1 MRPAIL
7 LLGTAVVGVAVA
19 AAPPDRSVDASIR
32 HLRSAVM
39 PPAKGGQPVL
49 LSSLRQLRDPHMR
62 SFLLQL
68 AQNGDTTARIHAILG
83 LAEID
88 PSGHVDP
95 WLISQLDD
103 GAARYATIESAIQLG
118 LIDTPQIKELLG
130 WDNLEANSRTLL
142 LAELISR
149 DEPVDR
155 EALAAL
161 AAHSDLG
168 VSGLAACLLAQLG
181 DSAALDAYCVRVDG
195 ESDRIRNVLL
205 RAMWA
210 IVRAYELTAATD
222 WVAETVEGDQLEPQ
236 VIAEGVST
244 VLVLDPERGVELWNR
259 TLGADPSY
267 SRMVRWAF
275 LLLGAGPAVPAS
287 AYDRLP
293 ADDELLAAMAHAGR
307 ARSDESEVASSLI
320 ELIDLGHRGTMSW
333 VMLVA
338 KDLDDAQA
346 TRLFTHVIDT
356 IESGDPRSA
365 QARTEIA
372 FIAASRLFDIDAEA
386 IIERLDRASDNS
398 LVQEAILLGLL
409 DARSPAAGSVADH
422 VDHTGFSR
430 ADSLA
435 MILLAKHA
443 QQLTPAQLQQLGS
456 IAAGGGQV
464 SEMLRAQAAWLY
476 LRHANRVEQAMVE
489 VFATTD
495 SPDEP

>member
-39 PPAKGGQPVL
+39 PPEKGGQPL
-49 LSSLRQLRDPHMR
+49 LLASLRQLRDPHMR

-68 AQNGDTTARIHAILG
+68 AQNGDPTARIHAILG

-181 DSAALDAYCVRVDG
+181 DGTALAVYRARVDG
-195 ESDRIRNVLL
+195 ETDRVRNAIL
-205 RAMWA
+205 RAMWDA
-210 IVRAYELTAATD
+210 VAVYELTAAAD
-222 WVAETVEGDQLEPQ
+222 WITETVEGGGLRTE
-236 VIAEGVST
+236 VIAGGVST
-244 VLVLDPERGVELWNR
+244 VLVLDPERGVDLWTK

-267 SRMVRWAF
+267 SRMVRYAF
-275 LLLGAGPAVPAS
+275 LLLAAGPAVPAS

-293 ADDELLAAMAHAGR
+293 ADDILLAGMTHAGK
-307 ARSDESEVASSLI
+307 ARSNDTDVVSALI
-320 ELIDLGHRGTMSW
+320 QLVDIGHGGTMGW
-333 VMLVA
+333 AMQVA
-338 KDLDDAQA
+338 EDLDDKQA
-346 TRLFTHVIDT
+346 ARLYTHVIDT
-356 IESGDPRSA
+356 MRSGAPSSME
-365 QARTEIA
+365 ARAEVA
-372 FIAASRLFDIDAEA
+372 FIAASRLFDIDADA
-386 IIERLDRASDNS
+386 IRERLDRVPGNG
-398 LVQEAILLGLL
+398 LVKEAILLGLL
-409 DARSPAAGSVADH
+409 NAKSPAAGSVTDPA
-422 VDHTGFSR
+422 DHTGFSR

-435 MILLAKHA
+435 MILTAKHA
-443 QQLTPAQLQQLGS
+443 EQLTTAQLQQLGS

-476 LRHANRVEQAMVE
+476 LRHAGRVEQALVE
-489 VFATTD
+489 VFATAE
-495 SPDEP
+495 SP